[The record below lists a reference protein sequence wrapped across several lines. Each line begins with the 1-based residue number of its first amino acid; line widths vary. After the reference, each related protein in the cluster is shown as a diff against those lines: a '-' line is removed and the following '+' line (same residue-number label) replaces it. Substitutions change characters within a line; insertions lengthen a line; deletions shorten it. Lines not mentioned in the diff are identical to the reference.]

1 MKRIILAASIVA
13 VTACGG
19 NASVA
24 PSSVGPSRSSSAGP
38 SISGTVSGTGV
49 TATRALDGG
58 AFSLLATSSVTV
70 SIVGTNIST
79 TTDGQGQFT
88 LSNVPTG
95 TVTLNFTAPGASATI
110 TLSGIG
116 PDDKVEIAVT
126 LNGNNARVD
135 SEKHSSPGKDKGE
148 FQGRISS
155 IDATAKSFQ
164 IPGMTIKT
172 TSSTVIRHGNRTFQF
187 SDLKVGDHVQAKGTR
202 DGTTLTATEIKVEN
216 DNEDDD
222 DDQNNNEAEV
232 EGVVSGSTG
241 TCPAVTFM
249 VGSKKVTTNS
259 ATSFKDGSCAD
270 ATANGATVDVKGTR
284 QSDGS
289 ILATRV
295 ELQKKAPATTTVTLS
310 GVISGSTGT
319 CPAVTFTVQSTKV
332 TTNSSTT
339 FPSTTCAD
347 ATKNGADVK
356 VTGTKQ
362 SDGSV
367 LATSVALNPPTT
379 VTLTGF
385 ISGSTG
391 TCPAVTFTVQST
403 KVTVNSST
411 TFPSTTCAD
420 ATKNDANV
428 TVTGTKQADGSVVAT
443 SVALVPPV
451 TLTGV
456 VSASTGTCPAVTF
469 TVQSTKVT
477 VNSSTAYTSTTCA
490 VASANG
496 ANVKVTGPK
505 QVDGSVLATTV
516 ALNP

>member
-1 MKRIILAASIVA
+1 MKRTILAAMIVA

-19 NASVA
+19 DATLS
-24 PSSVGPSRSSSAGP
+24 PVGPSRSSSSPGA

-88 LSNVPTG
+88 LNNVPEG
-95 TVTLNFTAPGASATI
+95 TVTLNFTAPGASAMI

-116 PDDKVEIAVT
+116 PDDKVQIQVT

-135 SEKHSSPGKDKGE
+135 SEHHSSPGKDKKE

-164 IPGMTIKT
+164 IPGLTVKT
-172 TSSTVIRHGNRTFQF
+172 TASTVIRHGNRTMQF
-187 SDLKVGDHVQAKGTR
+187 SDLKVGDHVEARGTM

-216 DNEDDD
+216 DNDDD
-222 DDQNNNEAEV
+222 DKDEDKNEAEV

-249 VGSKKVTTNS
+249 VGTRKVTTNS
-259 ATSFKDGSCAD
+259 ATSFRDGTCAD
-270 ATANGATVDVKGTR
+270 ATANGATVEVKGTK
-284 QSDGS
+284 QTDGS

-295 ELQKKAPATTTVTLS
+295 ELKKKAGAPTPTTVTLT

-319 CPAVTFTVQSTKV
+319 CPTVTFTVQSTKV
-332 TTNSSTT
+332 TVSSATT

-347 ATKNGADVK
+347 ATKNDANVI

-362 SDGSV
+362 ADGSV
-367 LATSVALNPPTT
+367 TATSVALNIT
-379 VTLTGF
+379 TLTGLT
-385 ISGSTG
+385 SGSTG

-403 KVTVNSST
+403 KVTVNSAT
-411 TFPSTTCAD
+411 T
-420 ATKNDANV
+420 
-428 TVTGTKQADGSVVAT
+428 
-443 SVALVPPV
+443 
-451 TLTGV
+451 
-456 VSASTGTCPAVTF
+456 
-469 TVQSTKVT
+469 
-477 VNSSTAYTSTTCA
+477 YTSTTCA
-490 VASANG
+490 VATANG

-505 QVDGSVLATTV
+505 QADGSVVATTV
-516 ALNP
+516 ALAP

>member
-1 MKRIILAASIVA
+1 MKRTILAAMIVA

-19 NASVA
+19 DASLS
-24 PSSVGPSRSSSAGP
+24 PVGPSRSSSSAGA

-70 SIVGTNIST
+70 SIAGTNIST

-88 LSNVPTG
+88 LNNVPEG
-95 TVTLNFTAPGASATI
+95 TVTLNFTAPGSSATI
-110 TLSGIG
+110 TLTGIG
-116 PDDKVEIAVT
+116 PDDKVQIQVT
-126 LNGNNARVD
+126 LNGNNAKVD
-135 SEKHSSPGKDKGE
+135 SEHHSSPGNDKKE

-155 IDATAKSFQ
+155 IDAAAKSFQ
-164 IPGMTIKT
+164 IPGLTVKT
-172 TSSTVIRHGNRTFQF
+172 TATTTIRHGNRTFQF
-187 SDLKVGDHVQAKGTR
+187 SDLKVGDHVQARGTK

-216 DNEDDD
+216 DNDDD
-222 DDQNNNEAEV
+222 DDDDHDK
-232 EGVVSGSTG
+232 
-241 TCPAVTFM
+241 P
-249 VGSKKVTTNS
+249 
-259 ATSFKDGSCAD
+259 
-270 ATANGATVDVKGTR
+270 
-284 QSDGS
+284 
-289 ILATRV
+289 
-295 ELQKKAPATTTVTLS
+295 TTVSLS
-310 GVISGSTGT
+310 GVVSGSTGT

-332 TTNSSTT
+332 TVNSGTT
-339 FPSTTCAD
+339 YSSTTCAD
-347 ATKNGADVK
+347 ATKNAANVK

-362 SDGSV
+362 ADGWV
-367 LATSVALNPPTT
+367 LATSVSLTTPAPT
-379 VTLTGF
+379 TLTGF
-385 ISGSTG
+385 ISASAG

-443 SVALVPPV
+443 SVALVPPT
-451 TLTGV
+451 TLTGA

-477 VNSSTAYTSTTCA
+477 VSSSTAYTSTTCA
-490 VASANG
+490 VATVNG

-505 QVDGSVLATTV
+505 LADGSVQATTV
-516 ALNP
+516 ALAP